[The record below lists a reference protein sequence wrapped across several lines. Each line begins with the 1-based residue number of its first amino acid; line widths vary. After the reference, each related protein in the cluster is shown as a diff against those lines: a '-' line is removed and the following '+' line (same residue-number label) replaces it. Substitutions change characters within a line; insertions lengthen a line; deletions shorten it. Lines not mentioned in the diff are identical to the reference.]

1 MNRTDTGGPAFPHE
15 ALRIAD
21 ELDTTPATQRVVWFA
36 AAGKELRRLHT
47 VNQELLKALDTISGL
62 SQAMLAQSMF
72 EKRAQD
78 AIAKAERTTP

>member
-1 MNRTDTGGPAFPHE
+1 
-15 ALRIAD
+15 
-21 ELDTTPATQRVVWFA
+21 VWFA

-72 EKRAQD
+72 AKRAQN
-78 AIAKAERTTP
+78 AITKAERMTE